1 MHNNRDRFL
10 IYGAALLRALGIG
23 LLGVLLGIVLFR
35 AGASSLQIG
44 LVVATGIAGGAAATS
59 IVSFYAD
66 ILGRRHTLAALSVLA
81 SLGGIGLALTPPFS
95 VLLAIA
101 FGGMLNGTGTDRG
114 AAFALEQAVLPGL
127 VSDSHRTWALSWY
140 NVILD
145 GGSAV
150 GALAAGLPFL
160 LQSRLALDRAVSY
173 RYILF
178 GYAALNLL
186 SGILYLLMSPKVEVA
201 QVTKPEPLCPV
212 SPQTKS
218 IVMKLAALF
227 SLDSLG
233 GGFLTDALVSY
244 WFFRRFGIPE
254 YSLGVLFFAVHLL
267 NAGSHLGA
275 AWLAKRFGLLNTM
288 VFTHLPSSVLLIA
301 VPLAPSF
308 KIAILLFLLRE
319 ALVEMD
325 VPTRQ
330 SYVAAVVR
338 PEERTFASGITN
350 LTRNIG
356 WAVGS
361 SLAGISMQ
369 GIAFSAPLVVG
380 GGLKIG
386 YDVLLY
392 RSFRHLKP
400 PEEQKSSAE
409 HGSYDKRSFHG
420 KQSQRYSDSHDHDN
434 HSIECKRL
442 HRSTSRKGEH
452 TRTNVE
458 AMEIGRRRDG
468 TSGGK
473 CSLGT

>member
-1 MHNNRDRFL
+1 MHNNRDQFL
-10 IYGAALLRALGIG
+10 IYGAALLRSLGIG
-23 LLGVLLGIVLFR
+23 LLGVLLGIILFR
-35 AGASSLQIG
+35 GGASSRQIG
-44 LVVATGIAGGAAATS
+44 LVIATGIAGGAAATS
-59 IVSFYAD
+59 LVSFYGD
-66 ILGRRHTLAALSVLA
+66 TLGRRRTLVALSVLVA
-81 SLGGIGLALTPPFS
+81 LGGIGLAFTPHFS
-95 VLLAIA
+95 MLLAVA
-101 FGGMLNGTGTDRG
+101 FVGMLNGTGTDRG

-127 VSDSHRTWALSWY
+127 VSYTHRTWALSWY

-160 LQSRLALDRAVSY
+160 LQRWLPLDRAASY

-178 GYAALNLL
+178 GYAGLNLM
-186 SGILYLLMSPKVEVA
+186 SGLLYLLMSAEVEVEQA
-201 QVTKPEPLCPV
+201 KELRTSRPV

-218 IVMKLAALF
+218 IVTKLAALF
-227 SLDSLG
+227 SLDSVG

-244 WFFRRFGIPE
+244 WFFRRFGTPE
-254 YSLGVLFFAVHLL
+254 QSLGVLFFAVHVL

-308 KIAILLFLLRE
+308 KLAILLFLLRE

-350 LTRNIG
+350 LTRNVG
-356 WAVGS
+356 WAIGS

-369 GIAFSAPLVVG
+369 GIAFSAPLVSG
-380 GGLKIG
+380 GGLKIA
-386 YDVLLY
+386 YDIFLY

-400 PEEQKSSAE
+400 PEEQNSTTGQLAPRETSSAE
-409 HGSYDKRSFHG
+409 
-420 KQSQRYSDSHDHDN
+420 
-434 HSIECKRL
+434 
-442 HRSTSRKGEH
+442 TS
-452 TRTNVE
+452 
-458 AMEIGRRRDG
+458 
-468 TSGGK
+468 
-473 CSLGT
+473 L